1 MDRFKISQLRSY
13 YGNLLTE
20 IQNEY
25 LRYRFDEDLTYGEI
39 AEIYNISRSAV
50 LDAINKGVKLL
61 EEYEE
66 KLGLI
71 KKDNEILSILNNIDT
86 KDEKV
91 LNGIEKIKNILE
103 D

>member
-39 AEIYNISRSAV
+39 AEIYDISRSAV